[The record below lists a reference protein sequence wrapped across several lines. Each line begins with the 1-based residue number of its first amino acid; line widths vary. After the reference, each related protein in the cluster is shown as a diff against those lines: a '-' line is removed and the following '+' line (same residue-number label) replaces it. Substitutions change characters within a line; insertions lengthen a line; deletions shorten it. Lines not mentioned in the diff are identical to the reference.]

1 MLGKL
6 SHSLILILLA
16 FNTSYLHASSEL
28 ETEALERIVAELKV
42 VIEMV
47 DEAQLLQR
55 PGEMTS
61 FQYRPLKR
69 DLNVVID
76 GINTHI
82 DEQFDTTYK
91 RVPLFAESNG
101 VYE

>member
-1 MLGKL
+1 MLVRPSYFL
-6 SHSLILILLA
+6 LFILLGLSA
-16 FNTSYLHASSEL
+16 NSAHASSEL
-28 ETEALERIVAELKV
+28 ETKALERIVDELKV

-55 PGEMTS
+55 PGEMAS

-91 RVPLFAESNG
+91 RIPLFAESSG
-101 VYE
+101 V